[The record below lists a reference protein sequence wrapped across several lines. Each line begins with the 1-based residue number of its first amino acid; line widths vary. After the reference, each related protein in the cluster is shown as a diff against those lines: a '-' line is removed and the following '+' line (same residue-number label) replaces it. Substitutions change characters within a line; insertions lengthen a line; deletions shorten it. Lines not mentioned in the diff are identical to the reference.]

1 MNELQLQHIY
11 QAWQQGN
18 DHYERDWSYFVE
30 YAAQR
35 LGTTGDQVIRVL
47 QKCHWFKFPKDNS
60 I

>member
-30 YAAQR
+30 YAAKR
-35 LGTTGDQVIRVL
+35 LNTSGDKVMQVL
-47 QKCHWFKFPKDNS
+47 QRCHWFNYREEE
-60 I
+60 